1 MNYRLLILKKAQKEL
16 SKVTGRDYEQ
26 IKEAIFELAN
36 NPRPI
41 GCRKL
46 TGREGWR
53 IRVGKNRIIYE
64 IDDKEKAITILHIG
78 HRKDIYRN

>member
-1 MNYRLLILKKAQKEL
+1 MNYQLLILKKAQKEL

-41 GCRKL
+41 D
-46 TGREGWR
+46 
-53 IRVGKNRIIYE
+53 VGN
-64 IDDKEKAITILHIG
+64 
-78 HRKDIYRN
+78 